1 MNRFISNIAYLS
13 SGQFLKVILRLIA
26 FSIVAK
32 SLSITQYGQF
42 VTIIAFVELFQI
54 FTLPGMSKPILRSAC
69 RDIDNTD
76 EILSSKSGIRNA
88 TGLLAILIINIAVIF
103 MDYDSQIVTLVRFY
117 SMVLFIDSI
126 RTYIRIVFKV
136 YEDFKWISLSEIV
149 LSASYLILVLISIR
163 LDFGVAGI
171 IFASLTATILSFFV
185 DLYNSKRFS
194 RFKIFGGFEYDRVF
208 FISAWVFT
216 ITNIMW
222 LIITKIDIVMLS
234 KLTTSDEVAMYGVA
248 NRIIFFGL
256 MAVSVVSNVIFPP
269 IVKQI
274 KELGFVK
281 LEGIYSQIILVFST
295 FILGCLI
302 VYFQSDLIISLIADK
317 KYFLSSTIFNILI
330 LYVVIQAFATPVK
343 LILYALDKE
352 KLLLYLI
359 LPLPIL
365 KIVLNLFYFE
375 KFGVIGVAYSTV
387 IVYFVY
393 LLCLLIFNRRLL
405 INTLTKPIER

>member
-76 EILSSKSGIRNA
+76 EILSSKSGIRNI
-88 TGLLAILIINIAVIF
+88 TGLLAILIINIVVIF
-103 MDYDSQIVTLVRFY
+103 MNYDSQIVTLVRFY
-117 SMVLFIDSI
+117 SLVLFIDSI

-171 IFASLTATILSFFV
+171 VFASLIATILSFFV

-208 FISAWVFT
+208 FISAWIFT

-274 KELGFVK
+274 KELGFIK
-281 LEGIYSQIILVFST
+281 LEGIHSQIILVFST
-295 FILGCLI
+295 FLIGCLI

-330 LYVVIQAFATPVK
+330 LYVVIQAFASPVK

-352 KLLLYLI
+352 KLLLYLL

-393 LLCLLIFNRRLL
+393 LLCLLIFNRKLL
-405 INTLTKPIER
+405 INALTKPI